1 VIRLRPP
8 SHFVLRRGYGGIS
21 PLDEELMI
29 RHIAGTVA
37 ILAVSFLASGSAQP
51 SSAQATE
58 GKQRAPRPVDD
69 AALATPEAR
78 QQDWLSYGRDY
89 YEQRFSPLTEINDTN
104 VAKLGLAWQFETA
117 TERGLEATPL
127 VVDGVM
133 YTTASWSVTYAIDA
147 RTGKQLWKYDPEVHR
162 KYDNLACCD
171 VVNRGAAFY
180 KGKVIVGVLDG
191 RLVALDANSG
201 KVAWQTTTVDQ
212 TQPFTITGAPRI
224 AKGKVIIGNGGA
236 EYGVRGY
243 VSAYD
248 AETGKLAWRFYT
260 VPGDPSKP
268 QENKALEKALPTW
281 QGTEWVKYGGGGTV
295 WDSIVYDPELNLL
308 YVGTGNGSPWNRDLR
323 SPGGGD
329 NLYLCSILAINPD
342 NGELVWHYQ
351 TTPADTWDYT
361 SVQPMMLAD
370 MNWAGRQR
378 KVIMQAP
385 KNGFFY
391 VLDRATGELLAADP
405 YVEVNWATHVDLKTG
420 RPVEVP
426 GAAYKDKG
434 TYIRPGPLGGHNW
447 QAMSFSPKTGL
458 VYIPAQD
465 NGRYYEQPTGAVTF
479 TPNQYNLGV
488 APIGRNMDRYDIPYK
503 GRLLAWDPVARKPRW
518 TVEYGNYWNGG
529 TLATAGNL
537 VFQGTASGDF
547 YAYRATDGQKLWSS
561 WAGTGIV
568 APPISYM
575 IDGRQYVSVMAGWGG
590 AFSKKARSY
599 GRLLT
604 FAIGG
609 TAALPLRP
617 RPRTVTAIAHSG
629 TPQQISAGAK
639 IFSTYCARCH
649 GGATILPDLRRSTP
663 GTYTALE
670 KILDGSLAE
679 RGMPRFAELDKAA
692 IAELRAYLL
701 DERRKLAAE
710 K

>member
-1 VIRLRPP
+1 
-8 SHFVLRRGYGGIS
+8 
-21 PLDEELMI
+21 MI
-29 RHIAGTVA
+29 RTLAGGLILVASWIALGA
-37 ILAVSFLASGSAQP
+37 AQQKSA
-51 SSAQATE
+51 
-58 GKQRAPRPVDD
+58 PVDD
-69 AALATPEAR
+69 AALRAPDAR
-78 QQDWLSYGRDY
+78 NQDWLSYGRDY
-89 YEQRFSPLTEINDTN
+89 YEQRFSPLNQINDKN
-104 VAKLGLAWQFETA
+104 VAQLSLAWQMDTA
-117 TERGLEATPL
+117 TDRGLEATPL
-127 VVDGVM
+127 VIDGVM
-133 YTTASWSVTYAIDA
+133 YTTGSWSVTYAVDA
-147 RTGKQLWKYDPEVHR
+147 KTGRQLWKYDPEVHR

-180 KGKVIVGVLDG
+180 KDKIYVGVLDG
-191 RLVALDANSG
+191 RLVALDSKTG
-201 KVAWQTTTVDQ
+201 KPAWSAVTVDQ

-224 AKGKVIIGNGGA
+224 ANGKVIIGNGGA

-281 QGTEWVKYGGGGTV
+281 KGETWWKVGGGGTV
-295 WDSIVYDPELNLL
+295 WDSIVYDPDLNLL
-308 YVGTGNGSPWNRDLR
+308 YVGTGNGSPWNRDVR

-342 NGELVWHYQ
+342 NGELIWHYQ

-370 MNWAGRQR
+370 LNWGGRQR

-447 QAMSFSPKTGL
+447 QAMSFSPTTGL

-465 NGRYYEQPTGAVTF
+465 NGRYYEQPANFTF
-479 TPNQYNLGV
+479 TPNEYNLGV
-488 APIGRNMDRYDIPYK
+488 GPIGRNVERYDIPYK
-503 GRLLAWDPVARKPRW
+503 GRLLAWDPIAKKPRW
-518 TVEYGNYWNGG
+518 TAEYGNYWNGG

-537 VFQGTASGDF
+537 VFQGTAAGEF
-547 YAYRATDGQKLWSS
+547 IAYNAATGQKLWSAY
-561 WAGTGIV
+561 AGTGIV
-568 APPISYM
+568 APPITYS
-575 IDGRQYVSVMAGWGG
+575 IDGQQYVTVMAGWGG
-590 AFSKKARSY
+590 AFPKKFRSV

-604 FAIGG
+604 YAIGG
-609 TAALPLRP
+609 TATPLTPIAPRRVTALPN
-617 RPRTVTAIAHSG
+617 AANAADIA
-629 TPQQISAGAK
+629 AGAK
-639 IFSTYCARCH
+639 IYSTYCSRCH
-649 GGATILPDLRRSTP
+649 GGATVLPDLRRSTP
-663 GTYTALE
+663 SVLNGLE
-670 KILDGSLAE
+670 KILDGSMVE
-679 RGMPRFAELDKAA
+679 RGMPRFAELDRRAVA
-692 IAELRAYLL
+692 QLRGFLL

-710 K
+710 KP